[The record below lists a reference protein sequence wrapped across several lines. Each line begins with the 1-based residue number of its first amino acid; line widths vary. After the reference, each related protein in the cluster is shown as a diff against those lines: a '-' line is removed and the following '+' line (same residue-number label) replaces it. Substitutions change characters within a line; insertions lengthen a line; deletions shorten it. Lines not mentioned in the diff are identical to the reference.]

1 MAETLH
7 ISKAKKFLIL
17 NIFKDNDIYN
27 QTQKDVLNKF
37 NFFLKNNSKKVFR
50 KFCDYVMSHKIDKND
65 INNLNLDKY
74 LHNDLKNTEKN
85 NLFRLGKIKWCA
97 FT

>member
-37 NFFLKNNSKKVFR
+37 NFFKKQFKKVFR

-74 LHNDLKNTEKN
+74 LHKFKNTEK
-85 NLFRLGKIKWCA
+85 KIIYLDWEKSSGV